1 MELTGF
7 GKNEGTPLGQDPT
20 QATAENADVMEASA
34 TKVRKPKKVR
44 TLTRERVNEIAAEMA
59 KHAVEGHFT
68 DNLIPVSLVAEHFNI
83 TVSLV
88 ERIFIQAFSEHGL
101 AGYKLDYGTDGTGK
115 GSDECYIDDRGMGW
129 KVEFSESKRKGREV
143 SFRKITPTSIT
154 PASSEVTEPAAEAVT
169 PPVQPASIEE
179 TPNQDSVIGRPED
192 VASVTPILPPVSIT
206 PTESDGWPQP
216 QQSVQG
222 LANPFL
228 PHVPAE
234 SDNDE
239 HEADISNNAAHEGE
253 GDPYELGD

>member
-1 MELTGF
+1 MLRIGGHKHLEVTMELTGF

-115 GSDECYIDDRGMGW
+115 GSDECYIDDRGMILIG
-129 KVEFSESKRKGREV
+129 KSIIESFNSKSDLGCKFEKGDKFTATCSENEIVLTIKR
-143 SFRKITPTSIT
+143 
-154 PASSEVTEPAAEAVT
+154 
-169 PPVQPASIEE
+169 
-179 TPNQDSVIGRPED
+179 
-192 VASVTPILPPVSIT
+192 
-206 PTESDGWPQP
+206 
-216 QQSVQG
+216 
-222 LANPFL
+222 
-228 PHVPAE
+228 
-234 SDNDE
+234 
-239 HEADISNNAAHEGE
+239 
-253 GDPYELGD
+253 

>member
-1 MELTGF
+1 MALGYSEDDFRKAYSRAALRVQNDVLQQEGLAKILLDYLEMRGDTSDFVANVWSDLIAHAQQCGF
-7 GKNEGTPLGQDPT
+7 PVDDIPKGPSPL
-20 QATAENADVMEASA
+20 S
-34 TKVRKPKKVR
+34 R
-44 TLTRERVNEIAAEMA
+44 TL
-59 KHAVEGHFT
+59 KKF
-68 DNLIPVSLVAEHFNI
+68 IPLLEA
-83 TVSLV
+83 
-88 ERIFIQAFSEHGL
+88 
-101 AGYKLDYGTDGTGK
+101 
-115 GSDECYIDDRGMGW
+115 MGW

-192 VASVTPILPPVSIT
+192 AVSVTPILPPVSIT

-239 HEADISNNAAHEGE
+239 HEADITNNAAPEGE

>member
-44 TLTRERVNEIAAEMA
+44 TLTRERVNEIAAEIA

-115 GSDECYIDDRGMGW
+115 GSDECYIDDRGMILIG
-129 KVEFSESKRKGREV
+129 KSIIESFNSKSDLGCKFEKGDKFTVTCSESEIVLTIKR
-143 SFRKITPTSIT
+143 
-154 PASSEVTEPAAEAVT
+154 
-169 PPVQPASIEE
+169 
-179 TPNQDSVIGRPED
+179 
-192 VASVTPILPPVSIT
+192 
-206 PTESDGWPQP
+206 
-216 QQSVQG
+216 
-222 LANPFL
+222 
-228 PHVPAE
+228 
-234 SDNDE
+234 
-239 HEADISNNAAHEGE
+239 
-253 GDPYELGD
+253 